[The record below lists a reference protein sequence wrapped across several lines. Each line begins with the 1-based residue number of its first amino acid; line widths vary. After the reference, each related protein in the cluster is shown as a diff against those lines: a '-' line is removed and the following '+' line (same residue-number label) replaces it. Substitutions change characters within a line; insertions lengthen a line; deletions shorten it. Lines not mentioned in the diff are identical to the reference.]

1 MDQWRPGAGKS
12 TLMKL
17 IHGLDKPVQCIGSSR
32 GTGPASLLS
41 FFFSELGIPTE
52 RTFLGLLH
60 CLLSQLLVAM
70 PEAIPSIQ
78 SRYRKLLLR
87 SGGGTGRSSIWT
99 ESELQGAFDDIIR
112 AQKRD
117 TSSFCI
123 IDRLD
128 ECEESKIHETLG
140 FLRRLAEL
148 PATSPLRFKVL
159 CSSRPETAVEMRL
172 SKYPFFKIQDYTSS
186 DIRKFVTET
195 FATISENAYSD
206 DPVLNI
212 VGDLVT
218 EIVEKSEGV
227 FIWARLVVAETVFAI
242 EAGDMTAQECFLNEF
257 PLGLE
262 ELYNRII
269 CKIPKQYLHQTINYL
284 QILRHTMCCNLL
296 GMTVAV
302 HLPNEPLLCS
312 QEMSSLTDQSKIASC
327 IATKR
332 VLQSR
337 CRGLVALPVLNHQW
351 TFEQH
356 GREIMASFCMGE
368 ISIHRTVHEFIFAEE
383 RLAKFCAQMNAAL
396 LDDTEIQAVAFYFRL
411 WHCDPVFQVQ
421 VLGCTSQEE

>member
-1 MDQWRPGAGKS
+1 
-12 TLMKL
+12 
-17 IHGLDKPVQCIGSSR
+17 
-32 GTGPASLLS
+32 
-41 FFFSELGIPTE
+41 
-52 RTFLGLLH
+52 
-60 CLLSQLLVAM
+60 M

-269 CKIPKQYLHQTINYL
+269 CKIPKHLHDRFGMDGNLAEVIPMFL
-284 QILRHTMCCNLL
+284 QHGADPNQQVDTHDYQCFALHVTFNTNHLDYKTLEPILQNMLAKGANVNARDSKGRSVIDLARESRPEAVSLLQSYSSRSQSSSVLDSKNTMYK
-296 GMTVAV
+296 
-302 HLPNEPLLCS
+302 
-312 QEMSSLTDQSKIASC
+312 KIAAAKGKSDVSETC
-327 IATKR
+327 FLLWKNR
-332 VLQSR
+332 
-337 CRGLVALPVLNHQW
+337 RGTMKN
-351 TFEQH
+351 F
-356 GREIMASFCMGE
+356 
-368 ISIHRTVHEFIFAEE
+368 
-383 RLAKFCAQMNAAL
+383 
-396 LDDTEIQAVAFYFRL
+396 
-411 WHCDPVFQVQ
+411 
-421 VLGCTSQEE
+421 SQDAP